1 MLDKLKTHLDL
12 EWIYSEADVPVEGD
26 PSATTTTEGEAV
38 VEATAEEA
46 AALYEFAMQGDVQGL
61 LKQLDHYEHLSAPN
75 HPFGS
80 RLRELARGYRM
91 EQIRELIKPYLEGQ
105 A

>member
-1 MLDKLKTHLDL
+1 M
-12 EWIYSEADVPVEGD
+12 A
-26 PSATTTTEGEAV
+26 EGEAV
-38 VEATAEEA
+38 VEATQEEA
-46 AALYEFAMQGDVQGL
+46 TALYELAMQDDIQGL

-91 EQIRELIKPYLEGQ
+91 EQIRELIKPYLERTV
-105 A
+105 

>member
-1 MLDKLKTHLDL
+1 
-12 EWIYSEADVPVEGD
+12 
-26 PSATTTTEGEAV
+26 
-38 VEATAEEA
+38 
-46 AALYEFAMQGDVQGL
+46 MQGDTQGL

-91 EQIRELIKPYLEGQ
+91 EQIRELIKPYLEGE